1 MVFHDDDWPPYV
13 PMAQRR
19 LQAERE
25 AARLR
30 KKGRAIDPVAAG
42 ERGALAST
50 FWGKAWCRNLERYS
64 DHANRLPRG
73 RSYLRS
79 GAVVDLQIRVGRV
92 DALVRGSELYDVA
105 LDIEP
110 IAPPHWQAIRADC
123 AGSIDSLVELLRGR
137 LSAAVMDRVCRP
149 GTGLFPAPDEIEMA
163 CSCPDGAVMC
173 KHVAAVLYGIG
184 VRLDTRPGLLFEL
197 RGVDAAALIAGAAHA
212 HAHGRGLAA
221 TPPAGDKVLEGGD
234 LAALFGLDIA
244 PEAPAAVEPP
254 PPAPSAPVPAPKA
267 RAKARGNAVK
277 R

>member
-1 MVFHDDDWPPYV
+1 MVFYNDDWPPYV
-13 PMAQRR
+13 SVAQRR

-30 KKGRAIDPVAAG
+30 KKGLAIDPVAAG
-42 ERGALAST
+42 ERGALAKT
-50 FWGKAWCRNLERYS
+50 FWGKAWCGNLERYS

-79 GAVVDLQIRVGRV
+79 GAVVDLRIGVGRV
-92 DALVRGSELYDVA
+92 DALVRGSELYEVA
-105 LDIEP
+105 LDVDP
-110 IAPPHWQAIRADC
+110 IAPPQWQALCADC
-123 AGSIDSLVELLRGR
+123 AGSIDSLVGLLQGR
-137 LSAAVMDRVCRP
+137 LSPAVMDRVCRP
-149 GTGLFPAPDEIEMA
+149 GTGLFPAPGEIEMA
-163 CSCPDGAVMC
+163 CSCPDGATLC

-197 RGVDAAALIAGAAHA
+197 RGVNAAALIAGAAQ
-212 HAHGRGLAA
+212 GRGLAA
-221 TPPAGDKVLEGGD
+221 TPPAGAKVLEGGD

-244 PEAPAAVEPP
+244 PEAAAEVELPP
-254 PPAPSAPVPAPKA
+254 RAPAPKA

>member
-1 MVFHDDDWPPYV
+1 MSFYDDYWKPHV
-13 PMAQRR
+13 SVAERRR
-19 LQAERE
+19 LAERE

-30 KKGRAIDPVAAG
+30 RQGRDIAPVVVSAEG
-42 ERGALAST
+42 RGALAAT

-73 RSYLRS
+73 RSYLRG
-79 GAVVDLQIRVGRV
+79 GAVIDLQIGVGRV
-92 DALVRGSELYDVA
+92 DALVHGSELYEVA
-105 LDIEP
+105 LDIDPIEP
-110 IAPPHWQAIRADC
+110 PQWQALCADC
-123 AGSIDSLVELLRGR
+123 AGSIDSLVGLLQGR
-137 LSAAVMDRVCRP
+137 LSPAVMDRVCRP
-149 GTGLFPAPDEIEMA
+149 DTGLFPAPGEIEMA
-163 CSCPDGAVMC
+163 CSCPDGATMC

-212 HAHGRGLAA
+212 HGRGLAA

-244 PEAPAAVEPP
+244 PEAPAAVAAP
-254 PPAPSAPVPAPKA
+254 PPAPKT
-267 RAKARGNAVK
+267 RAKARGSTAK